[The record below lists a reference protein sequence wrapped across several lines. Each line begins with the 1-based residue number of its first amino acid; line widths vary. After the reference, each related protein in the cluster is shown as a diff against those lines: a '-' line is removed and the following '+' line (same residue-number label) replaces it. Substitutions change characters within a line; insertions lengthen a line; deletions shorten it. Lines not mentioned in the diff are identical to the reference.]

1 MARFWEDRVEFTSAA
16 MPPVYHYHSK
26 TGEVDEILLGGLPLG
41 SIKDETF
48 VLENFGFETGDSL
61 VFISDGL
68 PEATN
73 RSDEMLGYEAVY
85 DCVRTNGEQG
95 AEAQKQAL
103 LDLGSSWLGDI
114 RNQDDITIVVVKK
127 TISLE

>member
-1 MARFWEDRVEFTSAA
+1 M
-16 MPPVYHYHSK
+16 
-26 TGEVDEILLGGLPLG
+26 IGGLPLG